1 MNIALQLLAEKYA
14 RAFFN
19 IFGNKITRD
28 DFYNLLILQKFLRD
42 NKRALFFLELPS
54 ITDSIKVK
62 KMIDISDMVH
72 LGARFNPLIKLL
84 VQDGRAGLW
93 RDVVTQL
100 IDVYKQR
107 HNILFFSITSSHALD
122 EGELELLKAFL
133 VSKTGSD
140 IIYDYNVDKSLI
152 AGIRLQSETMIWEY
166 SIRKQLNDVRLQ
178 LIR

>member
-1 MNIALQLLAEKYA
+1 MNVALQLLAGKYA

-28 DFYNLLILQKFLRD
+28 DFYNLLILQEFLSD

-54 ITDSIKVK
+54 ITDFIKVK
-62 KMIDISDMVH
+62 KMIDICDMVH

-84 VQDGRAGLW
+84 VHDGRAGLW

-107 HNILFFSITSSHALD
+107 HNILFFSITSSHSLD
-122 EGELELLKAFL
+122 EGELKLLKAFL
-133 VSKTGSD
+133 VNKTGSD
-140 IIYDYNVDKSLI
+140 IIYEYNVDKSLI